1 MVLPSQQWQKKE
13 NKKIQKKK
21 ELTMNKETTQE
32 YLWHKEAAVT
42 TL

>member
-13 NKKIQKKK
+13 NKKIQKK
-21 ELTMNKETTQE
+21 ERINNEQETTQE